1 MRGTT
6 AKRLGIYARFLM
18 ESDPKY
24 KGMPYK
30 RIKRRLK
37 QLWYQNQEFKKYIQ
51 LKVVPN
57 NLSI

>member
-6 AKRLGIYARFLM
+6 AKRIGVYARFLQ

-37 QLWYQNQEFKKYIQ
+37 KLWQTNLEFKKYIQ

-57 NLSI
+57 ITV